1 MSKKEK
7 IVSTF
12 NKQIIQ
18 FAKSLSEKFEE
29 ESYLKKGY
37 YALEALE
44 MIVPSKIIE
53 LFIHFFSRFKEN
65 ALSRDINRL
74 KDNTMKQGLVELFGK
89 LSDEEYDV
97 GDEIQVKWNLF
108 DQDERE
114 NVWNYL
120 KLFYQLS
127 DMYKGC

>member
-18 FAKSLSEKFEE
+18 FAKSLSEKFED

>member
-18 FAKSLSEKFEE
+18 FAKSLSEKFED

-74 KDNTMKQGLVELFGK
+74 KDNTMKQDHRLP
-89 LSDEEYDV
+89 
-97 GDEIQVKWNLF
+97 I
-108 DQDERE
+108 ERKAE
-114 NVWNYL
+114 A
-120 KLFYQLS
+120 
-127 DMYKGC
+127 